1 LSGFPLRPTWAEVDL
16 AAIAHNVREFRRI
29 TPDRTRIMAVVK
41 ADGYGHGSVEVARQ
55 ALAAG
60 ASFLGVALV
69 EEGVNLRENGITAPI
84 LVLGFTPR
92 SYATLLCAYDLTP
105 TVFTM
110 PEAEAFSNAAVQCG
124 RKLPVHVKVD
134 TGMGRVGFFPCR
146 DADEFIIKVVA
157 CPGLELE
164 GLYTHFAA
172 ADSEDLDHARGQLQR
187 FLKLVR
193 RLAERGLNIPLKH
206 AANSA
211 AAMYLPEAHLDM
223 VRIGIS
229 LYGLPPS
236 ASRTA
241 AVNLQPAM
249 ALKTKIIYLKQVPSG
264 TSVSYGCTFTTVRD
278 SLLASLP
285 VGYADGYSR
294 RLSNRGHVL
303 VHGQRAPIA
312 GRVCMDQMVV
322 DVSGIPGVCLDDE
335 VVLFGRQNDNAITVD
350 EVAQCL
356 ETINYEVV
364 TTVSRRVPRLY
375 LNGGS

>member
-1 LSGFPLRPTWAEVDL
+1 LSGFPSRPTWAEVDL
-16 AAIAHNVREFRRI
+16 AAISHNVQEFRRI
-29 TPDRTRIMAVVK
+29 TPARTRIMAVVK

-69 EEGVNLRENGITAPI
+69 EEGVNLRENGITDPV
-84 LVLGFTPR
+84 LVLGFTPK
-92 SYATLLCAYDLTP
+92 SYAHLLCEYDLTP

-110 PEAEAFSNAAVQCG
+110 PEAEAFSNAAVQHK

-134 TGMGRVGFFPCR
+134 TGMGRVGFFPCS
-146 DADEFIIKVVA
+146 DADGFIKKVAA
-157 CPGLELE
+157 CPGLELA

-172 ADSEDLDHARGQLQR
+172 ADSKDLTHARGQLQR
-187 FLKLVR
+187 FSELVS

-236 ASRTA
+236 AGREA
-241 AVNLQPAM
+241 AVNLQPVM
-249 ALKTKIIYLKQVPSG
+249 TLKTKVVYLKQVPSG

-278 SLLASLP
+278 SLLATLP
-285 VGYADGYSR
+285 IGYADGYSR

-303 VHGQRAPIA
+303 VHGQRAPVA

-322 DVSGIPGVCLDDE
+322 DVSAIPGVCLDDE
-335 VVLFGRQNDNAITVD
+335 VVLYGRQGDNVITVD
-350 EVAQCL
+350 EVADCL

-364 TTVSRRVPRLY
+364 TSVSRRVPRLY
-375 LNGGS
+375 LNGGR